1 MGRRMRATAGAAYGV
16 LALTETAL
24 TADHR
29 ARPRARLVTK
39 PLLMPAL
46 ALRFVSGPHRVG
58 HNGVVAA
65 QCFAWGGDV
74 ALLGGSRRA
83 FLTGLG
89 SFLTA
94 HVACIAAYRRRSS
107 APVLATPGRR
117 RFLAAGAV
125 AASGMALAAG
135 REDRTVVVPVA
146 AYGVALTSMVVT
158 AAAIDRDRGRNQVL
172 AGAVLFFVSDTMI
185 GVRAFL
191 AGDRVPGLDAA
202 VMATYTAGQ
211 WLISEGMTGA

>member
-1 MGRRMRATAGAAYGV
+1 MRRPTRATAGAVYGA
-16 LALTETAL
+16 LALAETAL
-24 TADHR
+24 ASGR
-29 ARPRARLVTK
+29 RVRPDARLATK
-39 PLLMPAL
+39 PLLMPTLTA
-46 ALRFVSGPHRVG
+46 RFVSGPRG
-58 HNGVVAA
+58 AGAGGVVAA
-65 QCFAWGGDV
+65 QGFAWGGDV
-74 ALLGGSRRA
+74 ALLGGTRRA

-89 SFLTA
+89 SFLA
-94 HVACIAAYRRRSS
+94 AQVAYVSAYRRRTS

-117 RFLAAGAV
+117 RCLAAGAV

-146 AYGVALTSMVVT
+146 AYGVALTTMVVT

-172 AGAVLFFVSDTMI
+172 AGAVLFLVSDTMI

-191 AGDRVPGLDAA
+191 AGKRLPGLDAA

-211 WLISEGMTGA
+211 WLISEGMTCP

>member
-1 MGRRMRATAGAAYGV
+1 MYGV

-24 TADHR
+24 TMGQR

-39 PLLMPAL
+39 PLLMPVLVA
-46 ALRFVSGPHRVG
+46 RFVSGPRG
-58 HNGVVAA
+58 RGGGGVVAA
-65 QCFAWGGDV
+65 HSFAWGGDV

-89 SFLTA
+89 SFLAA
-94 HVACIAAYRRRSS
+94 HVSYVSAYRRRSS

-117 RFLAAGAV
+117 RFLAAGTV

-135 REDRTVVVPVA
+135 REDRAVVVPVA
-146 AYGVALTSMVVT
+146 AYGVALSTMVVA

-172 AGAVLFFVSDTMI
+172 AGAVLFLVSDIMI

-211 WLISEGMTGA
+211 WLISEGMTCA